1 MAYRINLAV
10 QILSRLPMVEKLK
23 VCYPHFTTTFVK
35 ALKGTWSYKAC
46 KNHGDERGSN
56 SKKWQNMM
64 DSYVIPYQAC
74 YGIIQDIVDED
85 GH

>member
-35 ALKGTWSYKAC
+35 ALKALGVTKLAKIMEMKGAKIL
-46 KNHGDERGSN
+46 KNV
-56 SKKWQNMM
+56 KT
-64 DSYVIPYQAC
+64 
-74 YGIIQDIVDED
+74 
-85 GH
+85 